1 MPGHDVT
8 VTATAI
14 EYVPGNWVLT
24 SLADLTEDD
33 VFVIVETKDG
43 VSKAL
48 PSDNGANV
56 APAAVDVTVVGDT
69 LSGEPAANL
78 QWNLSGD
85 ATDGYTFYPNG
96 TTESWL
102 YCNTTNNGVR
112 VGAGDNS
119 VFTVSEEGYL
129 YNTGTERYI
138 GVYNN
143 QDWRCY
149 TSINNN
155 IAGQTFAFY
164 KKVASSTDQTQ
175 TIALSAGTNWVSFN
189 VETNLDDLKAALV
202 ATNNTAITIQGQSQ
216 NATYNP
222 GNGRWTGQLRVLDLS
237 QMYKIKVADACEITL
252 EGTPVDPSM
261 YSITIAP
268 GVNYIAYPFNTNM
281 TVTNAFAGFGVNGD
295 VVQSQLQ
302 NATYNGSRWIGQL
315 RNLEPGKGYIYKSA
329 STETRVFNYPT
340 SR

>member
-1 MPGHDVT
+1 M
-8 VTATAI
+8 
-14 EYVPGNWVLT
+14 N
-24 SLADLTEDD
+24 
-33 VFVIVETKDG
+33 
-43 VSKAL
+43 
-48 PSDNGANV
+48 
-56 APAAVDVTVVGDT
+56 
-69 LSGEPAANL
+69 
-78 QWNLSGD
+78 
-85 ATDGYTFYPNG
+85 TD
-96 TTESWL
+96 E
-102 YCNTTNNGVR
+102 
-112 VGAGDNS
+112 
-119 VFTVSEEGYL
+119 
-129 YNTGTERYI
+129 
-138 GVYNN
+138 
-143 QDWRCY
+143 
-149 TSINNN
+149 
-155 IAGQTFAFY
+155 
-164 KKVASSTDQTQ
+164 Q

-281 TVTNAFAGFGVNGD
+281 TVANAFAGFGVNGD